1 MASKKITQTV
11 ALKTGGFHP
20 VVTEPSEMQ
29 QLVYD
34 VHNFS
39 INYNTREIYLHGT
52 TAKDDDVEPGVEY
65 RMATTFIKN
74 LNILESQNNDNILI
88 RMHTVG
94 GNWTDGMAIFNSIA
108 LSPVKSVM
116 LAYAQASSMSGI
128 ILQAAHRRIMMP
140 DTEYMIH
147 HGSIYIENNSIAA
160 RSQIEMN
167 NRSCRRML
175 EIFAN
180 RAKTGKFFKDRA
192 YNDKQIIDFFNR
204 KLKDKGDWYLDAE
217 EALYYGLCDGVF
229 GDKGFET
236 IEKIRNFSKSR
247 LFGSK

>member
-1 MASKKITQTV
+1 MAQNV
-11 ALKTGGFHP
+11 ALKSGGFHP
-20 VVTEPSEMQ
+20 AALEPADVQ

-39 INYNTREIYLHGT
+39 LNYNTREIYLHGS

-74 LNILESQNNDNILI
+74 FNILESQSSDNILI

-94 GNWTDGMAIFNSIA
+94 GNWTDGMAIFNTIA
-108 LSPVKSVM
+108 LSPAKSVM

-128 ILQAAHRRIMMP
+128 ILQAAHRRVMMP

-147 HGSIYIENNSIAA
+147 HGSIYVENNSIAA

-175 EIFAN
+175 AIFAQ
-180 RAKTGKFFKDRA
+180 RCKDGKFFKDRA
-192 YNDKQIIDFFNR
+192 YSEKQVIEYLNR
-204 KLKDKGDWYLDAE
+204 KIKDKGDWYLDAE
-217 EALYYGLCDGVF
+217 EALYYGLCDGIF
-229 GDKGFET
+229 GTKGYEN
-236 IEKIRNFSKSR
+236 IEKIRDFSKSR
-247 LFGSK
+247 LFGRK